1 MNKTLLTLL
10 LLLTAFLSPPAVSG
24 QTKEENEKKE
34 LERRRR
40 QIQQEIEQLQK
51 QQSLISQDRKAGLG
65 QLKIIQSKLQKRYAV
80 IENINDEVGL
90 IDNKIFSNNREIYR
104 LQKQLDT
111 LRGQYAKTVEYA
123 YKNRSS
129 YDMLNFIFT
138 SASFNDAVKRI
149 AYLKSYRKYR
159 EEQVENINRTRDAL
173 KGRIDLLSKNKEE
186 KGKVLDEQ
194 TRQKQILEEEK
205 SEQARF
211 VSRLKSRENELMKE
225 MAAKKKL
232 DRSLQNAIAAIVK
245 REIQMQQ
252 AQQKKLDDARRL
264 ANARN
269 NASGNAK
276 PPAASGSTAAAPGG
290 AGTKPAPVRKASE
303 LEGTP
308 EVTKVSM
315 GFENN
320 KRSLPW
326 PVDMAN
332 VTSGFGRRNI
342 EGTRIV
348 EENVGITIETREGS
362 QVKAVFDGVV
372 ASVMDVGGSPTVCIK
387 HGKYFTTYFNLSGV
401 SVARGQEVRTG
412 QVIGK
417 AGANEDGVGEILFA
431 VSIESTFVDPENWL
445 KSR

>member
-1 MNKTLLTLL
+1 MMKTALTLL
-10 LLLTAFLSPPAVSG
+10 ILLTVFSMPPSASA
-24 QTKEENEKKE
+24 QTREETEKKE
-34 LERRRR
+34 LERKRK

-51 QQSLISQDRKAGLG
+51 QQGLISKDKKAGLG

-80 IENINDEVGL
+80 IDNINDEVRL
-90 IDNKIFSNNREIYR
+90 IDNKIFGNNREIYR

-111 LRGQYAKTVEYA
+111 LRQQYAKTVEYA

-138 SASFNDAVKRI
+138 SASFNDAVKRV

-159 EEQVENINRTRDAL
+159 EEQVESIYKTQEAL
-173 KGRIDLLSKNKEE
+173 KGRIDLLSRNKEE

-194 TRQKQILEEEK
+194 NRQKLILEEEK
-205 SEQARF
+205 SEQASF
-211 VSRLKSRENELMKE
+211 VNKLKARENELMKE

-232 DRSLQNAIAAIVK
+232 DRNLQNAIAAIVR
-245 REIQMQQ
+245 REIQ
-252 AQQKKLDDARRL
+252 AEQKRADDARKL
-264 ANARN
+264 AEARN
-269 NASGNAK
+269 KASGNAK
-276 PPAASGSTAAAPGG
+276 PSTPSGSGTGTSNATAAP
-290 AGTKPAPVRKASE
+290 KPAPARKASE

-308 EVTKVSM
+308 EVTRVSV

-320 KRSLPW
+320 RRNLPW
-326 PVDMAN
+326 PVDIAS
-332 VTSGFGRRNI
+332 VISGFGRRNI

-348 EENVGITIETREGS
+348 EENVGITIETREGTP
-362 QVKAVFDGVV
+362 VKAVFEGVV

-387 HGKYFTTYFNLSGV
+387 HGKYFTTYFNLNGV
-401 SVARGQEVRTG
+401 SVTRGQEVRMG

-417 AGANEDGVGEILFA
+417 AASNEDGVGEILFA

>member
-1 MNKTLLTLL
+1 MMKTALTLL
-10 LLLTAFLSPPAVSG
+10 LFLTALSVTPSAMG
-24 QTKEENEKKE
+24 QTKEEMEKSN
-34 LERRRR
+34 LEKRRR

-51 QQSLISQDRKAGLG
+51 QQSQISQNKKAGLG

-80 IENINDEVGL
+80 IENINDEVRL

-104 LQKQLDT
+104 LQRQLDT
-111 LRGQYAKTVEYA
+111 LRGHYAKTVEYA

-138 SASFNDAVKRI
+138 SASFNDAVKRV

-159 EEQVENINRTRDAL
+159 EEQVENINRTQDAL
-173 KGRIDLLSKNKEE
+173 KGRIDLLSRNKDE

-194 TRQKQILEEEK
+194 NKQRQILEEEK
-205 SEQARF
+205 SEQATF
-211 VSRLKSRENELMKE
+211 VNRLKSRENELMKE

-232 DRSLQNAIAAIVK
+232 DRSLQNAIAAIVR
-245 REIQMQQ
+245 REIQAQQ

-264 ANARN
+264 AEARN
-269 NASGNAK
+269 NATGNAK
-276 PPAASGSTAAAPGG
+276 PSTPAGG
-290 AGTKPAPVRKASE
+290 ASPASKPTPVRKASE

-308 EVTKVSM
+308 EVTKVSV

-320 KRSLPW
+320 KRNLPW
-326 PVDMAN
+326 PVDMAS
-332 VTSGFGRRNI
+332 VSSGFGRRNI

-362 QVKAVFDGVV
+362 PVKAVFEGVV

-401 SVARGQEVRTG
+401 SVSRGQEIRMG
-412 QVIGK
+412 QVIGR

>member
-1 MNKTLLTLL
+1 MTKTALT
-10 LLLTAFLSPPAVSG
+10 FLFVLAAICMHPPIQG
-24 QTKEENEKKE
+24 QTKEETEKRE
-34 LERRRR
+34 LERKRK

-51 QQSLISQDRKAGLG
+51 QQGLISQDKKAGLG

-80 IENINDEVGL
+80 IENINDEVQL

-104 LQKQLDT
+104 LQRQLDT
-111 LRGQYAKTVEYA
+111 LRAHYAKTVEYA

-159 EEQVENINRTRDAL
+159 EDQVENINRTQYAL
-173 KGRIDLLSKNKEE
+173 KGRIDLLSKNKDE
-186 KGKVLDEQ
+186 KGRVLDEQ
-194 TRQKQILEEEK
+194 NKQRQILEEEK
-205 SEQARF
+205 TEQARF
-211 VSRLKSRENELMKE
+211 VNKLKARESELLKE

-245 REIQMQQ
+245 RELNDLKKAE
-252 AQQKKLDDARRL
+252 AQRLADAR
-264 ANARN
+264 NRN
-269 NASGNAK
+269 SAGNAK
-276 PPAASGSTAAAPGG
+276 PSPSTGSPSPGG
-290 AGTKPAPVRKASE
+290 ASKPAPVRKSSE

-308 EVTKVSM
+308 EVTKVSL

-320 KRSLPW
+320 RRNLPW

-362 QVKAVFDGVV
+362 AVKAVFEGVV

-387 HGKYFTTYFNLSGV
+387 HGKYFTTYFNLTGV
-401 SVARGQEVRTG
+401 SVSRGQEIRMG

-417 AGANEDGVGEILFA
+417 AGSNDDGVGEILFA

>member
-1 MNKTLLTLL
+1 MMKTALTLL
-10 LLLTAFLSPPAVSG
+10 LFLTALSVTPSAMG
-24 QTKEENEKKE
+24 QTKEEMEKSN
-34 LERRRR
+34 LEKRRR

-51 QQSLISQDRKAGLG
+51 QQSQISQNKKAGLG

-80 IENINDEVGL
+80 IENINDEVRL

-104 LQKQLDT
+104 LQRQLDT
-111 LRGQYAKTVEYA
+111 LRGHYAKTVEYA

-138 SASFNDAVKRI
+138 SASFNDAVKRV

-159 EEQVENINRTRDAL
+159 EEQVENINRTQDAL
-173 KGRIDLLSKNKEE
+173 KGRIDLLSRNKDE

-194 TRQKQILEEEK
+194 NKQRQILEEEK
-205 SEQARF
+205 SEQATF
-211 VSRLKSRENELMKE
+211 VNRLKARENELMKE
-225 MAAKKKL
+225 MAAKRKL
-232 DRSLQNAIAAIVK
+232 DRSLQNAIAAIVR
-245 REIQMQQ
+245 REIQAQQ
-252 AQQKKLDDARRL
+252 AQQKKLDDARKL
-264 ANARN
+264 AEARN
-269 NASGNAK
+269 NATGNAK
-276 PPAASGSTAAAPGG
+276 PSTPAGG
-290 AGTKPAPVRKASE
+290 ASPASKPTPVRKASE

-308 EVTKVSM
+308 EVTKVSV

-320 KRSLPW
+320 KRNLPW
-326 PVDMAN
+326 PVDMAS
-332 VTSGFGRRNI
+332 VSSGFGRRNI

-362 QVKAVFDGVV
+362 PVKAVFEGVV

-401 SVARGQEVRTG
+401 SVSRGQEIRMG
-412 QVIGK
+412 QVIGR